1 MRVGDYTASI
11 VVDGKA
17 LEEYEVTLDSS
28 STAATC
34 WVASEVGKVYAL
46 LSASARQVLT
56 FFQEIYCEMEVSFG
70 DTSHGQPRPSCP

>member
-17 LEEYEVTLDSS
+17 LEEYEFTLNPSA
-28 STAATC
+28 TAATC

-46 LSASARQVLT
+46 LPVPARVK
-56 FFQEIYCEMEVSFG
+56 Y
-70 DTSHGQPRPSCP
+70 

>member
-1 MRVGDYTASI
+1 MGDYTASI

-34 WVASEVGKVYAL
+34 WVASEVGKVDAL
-46 LSASARQVLT
+46 LSASARQVLI
-56 FFQEIYCEMEVSFG
+56 FS
-70 DTSHGQPRPSCP
+70 RNLL